1 MSTLTSSDLHIKR
14 SSTRVRAP
22 PGGASNLSFGPSG
35 FGAIS
40 DHVGYS
46 NAQNDIISCHTSLME
61 QNNLALRQPIQ
72 AHTVRK
78 SSASILDSFD
88 CEPSGSSKSRMNN
101 QNQYESYPDNRMLKS
116 SSQPSKSSQEDYRL
130 ASHREYRRR
139 EPQEIMSPLSK
150 LMNDHNERYEPTTCH
165 YQTMH
170 QQHSTRSHTDNQ
182 DQIFLHH
189 VPDQVKCIS
198 HNHMRQEVATPKVA
212 CVGTR
217 AASRQPP
224 GGHSNWNPFC
234 SN

>member
-1 MSTLTSSDLHIKR
+1 
-14 SSTRVRAP
+14 
-22 PGGASNLSFGPSG
+22 
-35 FGAIS
+35 
-40 DHVGYS
+40 
-46 NAQNDIISCHTSLME
+46 ME

-116 SSQPSKSSQEDYRL
+116 SSRMCLDSKPDSTVYTHDFKTNVPITSSKRDQNWERKRRLWLSRSRSAQKDLSIVGEPSKSSQEDYRL

-212 CVGTR
+212 YVGTR

>member
-1 MSTLTSSDLHIKR
+1 
-14 SSTRVRAP
+14 
-22 PGGASNLSFGPSG
+22 
-35 FGAIS
+35 
-40 DHVGYS
+40 
-46 NAQNDIISCHTSLME
+46 ME

-88 CEPSGSSKSRMNN
+88 CEPSGSSKSRTNN

-116 SSQPSKSSQEDYRL
+116 SSRMCLDSKPDSTVYTHDFKTNVPITSSKRDQNWERKRRLWLSRARSAQKDLSIVGEPSKSSQEDYRL
-130 ASHREYRRR
+130 ACQREHRRR
-139 EPQEIMSPLSK
+139 ETQEIMSPLSK
-150 LMNDHNERYEPTTCH
+150 LMNDHNERYIPTTCH
-165 YQTMH
+165 RQTMH

-182 DQIFLHH
+182 DQISLHH

-198 HNHMRQEVATPKVA
+198 HNHMLQEVATPKVA

>member
-1 MSTLTSSDLHIKR
+1 
-14 SSTRVRAP
+14 
-22 PGGASNLSFGPSG
+22 
-35 FGAIS
+35 
-40 DHVGYS
+40 
-46 NAQNDIISCHTSLME
+46 ME

-88 CEPSGSSKSRMNN
+88 CEPSGSSKSRMND

-116 SSQPSKSSQEDYRL
+116 SSRMSLDSKPDSTVYTHDFKTNVPITSSKRDQNWERKRRLWLSRARSAQKDLSIVGEPSKSSQEDYRL
-130 ASHREYRRR
+130 ASQREYRRR
-139 EPQEIMSPLSK
+139 ETQEIMSPLSK

-165 YQTMH
+165 HQTMH

-182 DQIFLHH
+182 DQISLHH

-198 HNHMRQEVATPKVA
+198 HNHMLQEVATPKVA